1 VTRAK
6 ISEYSATAGDN
17 TDVNGVNI
25 AEGCPPSSMNNMGRE
40 IMAAL
45 KRFQVGSDGDGVT
58 VGGALV
64 VSGATTLTTV
74 SATVVQSD
82 TVSEKTS
89 AAGVTIDSVL
99 LKDNKVTANELT
111 INSNNISADN
121 SLGFRNRII
130 NGDMRI
136 DQRNAGAAVTLTAG
150 GIYTVDRWQG
160 VEDTDGGMTAQQDS
174 SAPAGFVNSVKCT
187 TTTADGTL
195 TTTQNVQF
203 RQAIEGLN
211 VADLAWGT
219 ANAKTVT
226 LSFWVRSSLT
236 GTFGGS
242 LRNSAVNRSYPF
254 TYSISVA
261 DTWEQKSVTI
271 EGDTSGTWLTTN
283 GIGVT
288 LTFGLGAG
296 PDRSGTA
303 GAWNSNNNTSATGAV
318 SVIGTLNATWYVTGV
333 QLEVGSVATPFERR
347 PFGTELS
354 LCQRY
359 YQILKRMSAYVSNTN
374 AVNWN
379 LIYYCPM
386 RVIPTLGQQGVIEIN
401 DNNVNAVQTSV
412 GIVGFNGDSDGYI
425 GQLQNFPSTLTVNR
439 VALFRLSAN
448 TNGITVDAEL

>member
-1 VTRAK
+1 MTMV
-6 ISEYSATAGDN
+6 IS
-17 TDVNGVNI
+17 
-25 AEGCPPSSMNNMGRE
+25 
-40 IMAAL
+40 
-45 KRFQVGSDGDGVT
+45 GSDGVT
-58 VGGALV
+58 FPDSTNQYSGGAF
-64 VSGATTLTTV
+64 SF
-74 SATVVQSD
+74 
-82 TVSEKTS
+82 K
-89 AAGVTIDSVL
+89 
-99 LKDNKVTANELT
+99 
-111 INSNNISADN
+111 
-121 SLGFRNRII
+121 NRII

-136 DQRNAGAAVTLTAG
+136 DQRNAGASVTLTAG

-160 VEDTDGGMTAQQDS
+160 VEDTDGAMTAQQDTS
-174 SAPAGFVNSVKCT
+174 TPAGFINSVKCT

-271 EGDTSGTWLTTN
+271 AGDTSGTWLTTN

-288 LTFGLGAG
+288 LTFSLGAG
-296 PDRSGTA
+296 PDRVGTA
-303 GAWNSNNNTSATGAV
+303 GAWAGANYTGATGET
-318 SVIGTLNATWYVTGV
+318 SVIGTLNATWYITGV

-347 PFGTELS
+347 PYGTELM

-359 YQILKRMSAYVSNTN
+359 YWVYTSSNNYIGILQAYSSSAVYGVLVNIPVTMRATPSVSQSGN
-374 AVNWN
+374 
-379 LIYYCPM
+379 
-386 RVIPTLGQQGVIEIN
+386 
-401 DNNVNAVQTSV
+401 
-412 GIVGFNGDSDGYI
+412 FDGYRADSSNASLNTTI
-425 GQLQNFPSTLTVNR
+425 GSLG
-439 VALFRLSAN
+439 
-448 TNGITVDAEL
+448 TNGQNILTADWGGGSGLTAGHAVVFYGTTGAKLIASAEL